1 MPFYSGLLG
10 VKRFGAVVIIFF
22 VILMARIFEFFNTA
36 FWVIVWVIA

>member
-22 VILMARIFEFFNTA
+22 VIVARVFEFFNTA